1 MQEHLGWKPHIG
13 HVSEQLSR
21 ARVAMEPQA
30 VSRLGDTL
38 ADAPSGGLGPDNY
51 TFAVRRMPDVYL
63 HTKTDGRTGEKA
75 TDMSVTVWHRH
86 PDGGESSRDV
96 DVRENPPG

>member
-1 MQEHLGWKPHIG
+1 
-13 HVSEQLSR
+13 
-21 ARVAMEPQA
+21 MEPQA
-30 VSRLGDTL
+30 VFGLGDTL
-38 ADAPSGGLGPDNY
+38 ADAPSGGLGPDDY
-51 TFAVRRMPDVYL
+51 TFAGQRMPVANL

-75 TDMSVTVWHRH
+75 TDIGATVWHRH